1 MTTAHLPHAIQHR
14 DTLLA
19 LTVMEAALGILL
31 KIAKPGSKLAT
42 RCQTVSRWIDACS
55 PALKVKRLS
64 SGAQRDL
71 DAACESLA
79 AHMMTEGTGPEL
91 LRNWSA
97 QYWTGFTMLFD
108 ARRRC
113 TDFTVGRPW
122 GWLERTGWS
131 LGYLLME
138 LAPGCDE
145 GGTAIYMALPL

>member
-1 MTTAHLPHAIQHR
+1 MTTAPIPHAIQHR

-42 RCQTVSRWIDACS
+42 RCQTVSRWIEECS
-55 PALKVKRLS
+55 PALKVRRLS

-97 QYWTGFTMLFD
+97 QYWTGFTMLLD

-122 GWLERTGWS
+122 GWLERTGWG

-138 LAPGCDE
+138 IATGCDE
-145 GGTAIYMALPL
+145 AGTDIFLEVA

>member
-1 MTTAHLPHAIQHR
+1 MTTAPIPHAIQHR

-42 RCQTVSRWIDACS
+42 RCATVSRWIDACS
-55 PALKVKRLS
+55 PALKVRRLS

-97 QYWTGFTMLFD
+97 QYWTGFTMFLD

-113 TDFTVGRPW
+113 TGFTVGRPW

-138 LAPGCDE
+138 LATGCDVA
-145 GGTAIYMALPL
+145 GTDIFLEVA